1 MHLKDVVS
9 VSESRL
15 SDVARLNPSIIE
27 NVIYDEPTTSYVP
40 QADVDITHGRHI
52 VKLDDLILK
61 LRRMLD
67 EVAGYLK
74 ESQTEKKQS
83 DWKHD
88 QTINRILH
96 VMGYMDVA
104 SLERVYSE
112 IQNGKDANEIA
123 KRYAKRS
130 SFEYFDRS

>member
-40 QADVDITHGRHI
+40 QADVDVTHGRHI

-104 SLERVYSE
+104 SLERVYNE

-130 SFEYFDRS
+130 SFGYFDRS

>member
-1 MHLKDVVS
+1 M
-9 VSESRL
+9 SESRL

>member
-9 VSESRL
+9 VSESHL
-15 SDVARLNPSIIE
+15 SDIVRLNPSIIE

-40 QADVDITHGRHI
+40 QADVDVTHGRHI
-52 VKLDDLILK
+52 VKLDDLIIK
-61 LRRMLD
+61 LRKMLD

-74 ESQTEKKQS
+74 ENQIDKKQS

-88 QTINRILH
+88 QTINRILQ
-96 VMGYMDVA
+96 VMSYMDVA
-104 SLERVYSE
+104 SLEQVYSE

-123 KRYAKRS
+123 KRYVIFCRL
-130 SFEYFDRS
+130 

>member
-40 QADVDITHGRHI
+40 QADVDVTHGRHI

>member
-9 VSESRL
+9 VSESHL
-15 SDVARLNPSIIE
+15 SDIVRLNPSIIE

-40 QADVDITHGRHI
+40 QADVDVTHGRHI
-52 VKLDDLILK
+52 VKLDDLIIK
-61 LRRMLD
+61 LRKMLD

-74 ESQTEKKQS
+74 ENQIDKKQS

-88 QTINRILH
+88 QTINRILQ
-96 VMGYMDVA
+96 VMSYMDVA
-104 SLERVYSE
+104 SLEQVYSE

-123 KRYAKRS
+123 KRYAILCRL
-130 SFEYFDRS
+130 